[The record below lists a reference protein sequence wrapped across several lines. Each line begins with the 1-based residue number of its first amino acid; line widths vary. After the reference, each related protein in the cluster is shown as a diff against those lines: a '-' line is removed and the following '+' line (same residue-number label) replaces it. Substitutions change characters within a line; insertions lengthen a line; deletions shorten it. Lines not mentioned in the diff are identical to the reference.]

1 MTFTPPP
8 PPRISKDRWAEAL
21 GEVAYRDDRHA
32 GLPHVV
38 KFSGGRSS
46 AALVFSLAEA
56 GALRPERGD
65 VVLFANTSAEH
76 PGTWEFAAECC
87 ERLER
92 EHGLPCLWYEF
103 CTVEDAYR
111 GMYRRRLSYRLVSR
125 EPVERDPDGYRSRGE
140 VFEEM
145 LSYQGMLPNP
155 HSRSCTAKLKLYPA
169 HLLLA
174 EWLGGAEGPRHD
186 GHYGGEAYLTPEA
199 AARRYRANGG
209 VASEEAHAGRV
220 AYMCECPP
228 ARAAQRWADFTDA
241 PIVRRPMLGSA
252 GAAELWGADAV
263 EFVTLLGLRGDEER
277 RVSRVLSRSL
287 FAEGAG
293 GRECSIRTQP
303 PGERPYFPLYDAGWG
318 QEEIDAFWRGR
329 EFGLEIPDGAG
340 NCVYCFMKGTR
351 QLQRAAQT
359 VDAARVSNAPS
370 DIQWWDT
377 IERRYRREAPSRD
390 GCGVSRFGFFGVRG
404 PTFAEVADPEFELK
418 GRYSTG
424 APSCDCTD

>member
-1 MTFTPPP
+1 MSVTPP
-8 PPRISKDRWAEAL
+8 PPRIADAHADQI
-21 GEVAYRDDRHA
+21 GGIAYRDDRHA
-32 GLPHVV
+32 ELPHVV

-46 AALVFSLAEA
+46 AALVFALAEA

-76 PGTWEFAAECC
+76 PGTWTFAAECC

-111 GMYRRRLSYRLVSR
+111 GMYRRRLSYRLVNR
-125 EPVERDPDGYRSRGE
+125 EPLERDPNGYRSRGE

-174 EWLGGAEGPRHD
+174 EWLGGAAGPRHD
-186 GHYGGEAYLTPEA
+186 GHYGGEAYLTPQA

-209 VASEEAHAGRV
+209 VAPEEGYAQRV
-220 AYMCECPP
+220 AYMCYQPP
-228 ARAAQRWADFTDA
+228 AREAQRWADFTGA
-241 PIVRRPMLGSA
+241 PIVERAAAGPA
-252 GAAELWGADAV
+252 GAAELWGAQAA

-318 QEEIDAFWRGR
+318 QGEIDAFWRER
-329 EFGLEIPDGAG
+329 EFALNIPEGAG

-351 QLQRAAQT
+351 QLQQAAQAP
-359 VDAARVSNAPS
+359 DPARVANAPS
-370 DIQWWDT
+370 DIRWWD
-377 IERRYRREAPSRD
+377 EMEQRYRREAPARD
-390 GCGVSRFGFFGVRG
+390 GCGVSRFGFLGVRG
-404 PTFAEVADPEFELK
+404 PTFAEIADPDFELK

-424 APSCDCTD
+424 SPSCDCTD